1 MREPV
6 SKARAF
12 LGFMLVSLAAI
23 ALLAAH
29 AGFSRSGREEAREE
43 SARLVRRLGITDLCV
58 FTEARYTRHPAVAD
72 LATAFQDHPLS
83 LEHFPSG
90 SVIPPPPHL
99 RKHGLD

>member
-1 MREPV
+1 M
-6 SKARAF
+6 
-12 LGFMLVSLAAI
+12 GFMLINFAVL
-23 ALLAAH
+23 ALLTAH
-29 AGFSRSGREEAREE
+29 AGLLRSGHEEAREE

-90 SVIPPPPHL
+90 SIIPPPPHL
-99 RKHGLD
+99 RGHGLD